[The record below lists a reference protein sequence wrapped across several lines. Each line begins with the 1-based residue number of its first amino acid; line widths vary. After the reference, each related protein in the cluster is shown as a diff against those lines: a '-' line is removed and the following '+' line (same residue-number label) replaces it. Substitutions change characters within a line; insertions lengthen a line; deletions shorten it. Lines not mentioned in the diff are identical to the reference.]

1 MAKSDVCA
9 SHNRLNFFGRSAAM
23 DTIYFLL
30 AVAVV
35 STVIFMLMMRVD
47 RIDRRR
53 GSSGGGSSDS
63 SVNDSA
69 LRSWF
74 GPYGGGRNDW

>member
-1 MAKSDVCA
+1 
-9 SHNRLNFFGRSAAM
+9 M

-53 GSSGGGSSDS
+53 GGGSSDS